1 MKSLLKITACFV
13 LVSIVTVVAMADP
26 GTNTPTNANARAHVY
41 DYQWPAGC
49 GPRGHLTIIPKEQAD
64 QLKQMVATYLN
75 LTNDLDRTIILNFQT
90 NGTIRAISR

>member
-41 DYQWPAGC
+41 DYQWPAG
-49 GPRGHLTIIPKEQAD
+49 GHRGHLTVIPKDQAD
-64 QLKQMVATYLN
+64 QLKVMVATYLN